1 MRLSQRILDTV
12 FTTPVTTDL
21 VAGYW
26 NPPKAERVKRPAAIA
41 RRVLTGI
48 RLKNPYNLIEER
60 NVDRTILVQRGRQL
74 LVTGLAVVT
83 LGLASNSFASASDDG
98 IRKVTVSYAEF
109 DLSKPTGA
117 EALYRRIKR
126 AAFVVC
132 GGEDSPIT
140 WNRAQKDQCIS
151 TSVDEAVAKVNA
163 PLLSALH
170 QDKNT
175 RVASK

>member
-1 MRLSQRILDTV
+1 M
-12 FTTPVTTDL
+12 
-21 VAGYW
+21 
-26 NPPKAERVKRPAAIA
+26 
-41 RRVLTGI
+41 
-48 RLKNPYNLIEER
+48 NPYNLIEER
-60 NVDRTILVQRGRQL
+60 NVDRTNLVQCGRQL

-83 LGLASNSFASASDDG
+83 LGLTSTATFASASDNDV
-98 IRKVTVSYAEF
+98 RKVTVSYAEF
-109 DLSKPTGA
+109 DLSKPSGA

-140 WNRAQKDQCIS
+140 YNRSQKDRCVS

-170 QDKNT
+170 RDQNT